1 MGLRYRKSVRIC
13 KGVRVNFSKSG
24 ASVSVGGRG
33 HTVNF
38 SNKGTKTTIGI
49 PGTGLSYS
57 TVTSNRARGT
67 ARSHVQIPD
76 VVHVVMDERG
86 KVTFQYKDGRPI
98 TDAATI
104 RQIKSQPHV
113 KMQIEGFDVQ
123 RRAKINECV
132 RISEEENECFVSLY
146 QLTPRVKTATEFE
159 HNYQKLCPE
168 TYVKKKFAT
177 EEPSQEKIRTILEEE
192 AQHEVKAS
200 IFKIKKLRRQYVE
213 ENLPQRYENAMREW
227 QREKAVFEAEQEKE
241 REAFEMTAKQEWEHQ
256 RVHLREQID
265 GKEEV
270 VCQIFDEWIAACELP
285 VQIDV
290 DYDWNRAQGVMLL
303 DVDLP
308 EIEDLPTVNRI
319 KTDAG
324 NLKEKKKTQT
334 QLREE
339 YARVVFGLAMVLS
352 AGTFNVSPAIKGVLI
367 SGYTQRRNRDG
378 DVKDDYIYSIQ
389 FGREYFAHIQPK
401 NVDPVRFCLAAE
413 CRCSM
418 TSTSLFRAIQPFE
431 SFANER

>member
-24 ASVSVGGRG
+24 ASMSVGGRG

-38 SNKGTKTTIGI
+38 SNKGTKTTVGI

-113 KMQIEGFDVQ
+113 KMQIEGFDIQ

-132 RISEEENECFVSLY
+132 RISEEENERFVSLY

-168 TYVKKKFAT
+168 TYVKKEFAT
-177 EEPSQEKIRTILEEE
+177 EEPSQEKF
-192 AQHEVKAS
+192 AQFWRK
-200 IFKIKKLRRQYVE
+200 RR
-213 ENLPQRYENAMREW
+213 
-227 QREKAVFEAEQEKE
+227 
-241 REAFEMTAKQEWEHQ
+241 
-256 RVHLREQID
+256 
-265 GKEEV
+265 
-270 VCQIFDEWIAACELP
+270 
-285 VQIDV
+285 
-290 DYDWNRAQGVMLL
+290 
-303 DVDLP
+303 
-308 EIEDLPTVNRI
+308 
-319 KTDAG
+319 
-324 NLKEKKKTQT
+324 
-334 QLREE
+334 
-339 YARVVFGLAMVLS
+339 
-352 AGTFNVSPAIKGVLI
+352 
-367 SGYTQRRNRDG
+367 
-378 DVKDDYIYSIQ
+378 
-389 FGREYFAHIQPK
+389 
-401 NVDPVRFCLAAE
+401 
-413 CRCSM
+413 SM
-418 TSTSLFRAIQPFE
+418 K
-431 SFANER
+431 